1 MYIYSW
7 NCGRNGVVW
16 QRSCSNA
23 RSSVRLDEV
32 FFSMVL
38 HEVALQAKLFLT
50 QFLCMCE
57 FSFFSFS
64 NTLYICVCLLFLYIY
79 IYIYILCNLSPTWY
93 SSSINLCYSIHPV
106 GLWEILNQIF
116 FEASFLHYQNLRII
130 ELLFNIISRRTHK
143 KVLCKF
149 N

>member
-16 QRSCSNA
+16 QRSCFNA

-64 NTLYICVCLLFLYIY
+64 NTRYICVCLLFLY

-93 SSSINLCYSIHPV
+93 SSSINLCYSSCRSL
-106 GLWEILNQIF
+106 GNTESNFLWSVILALSEFKN
-116 FEASFLHYQNLRII
+116 YRI
-130 ELLFNIISRRTHK
+130 T
-143 KVLCKF
+143 V
-149 N
+149 